1 MRGIVRRW
9 VGTRP
14 PTMVTA
20 NDLLAP
26 SGDRAANARG
36 SGVDLAD
43 ILVPAEMLA
52 DLHHPFLVIT
62 PDYVGPPRR
71 VPSVYDR
78 RQGVGGP
85 ERRSD
90 RRRDGGR
97 RRAGRREA
105 TSVRP
110 VLAAVGLT
118 AVTVAPLTLV
128 VAQWVAH

>member
-14 PTMVTA
+14 QTMVTA
-20 NDLLAP
+20 NDLLAR
-26 SGDRAANARG
+26 SGNRVANARG
-36 SGVDLAD
+36 TGVDLKD
-43 ILVPAEMLA
+43 VLVPAEMLA

-71 VPSVYDR
+71 VPSAYDR
-78 RQGVGGP
+78 SQRMVGP
-85 ERRSD
+85 ESRSVRRT
-90 RRRDGGR
+90 DGGR

-105 TSVRP
+105 TSIRP

-128 VAQWVAH
+128 VAHWIAH